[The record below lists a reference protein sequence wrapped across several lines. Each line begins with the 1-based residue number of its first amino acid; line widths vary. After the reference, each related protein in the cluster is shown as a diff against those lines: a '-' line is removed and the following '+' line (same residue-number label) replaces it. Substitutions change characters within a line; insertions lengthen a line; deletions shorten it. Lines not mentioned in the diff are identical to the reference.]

1 MNQVI
6 GTATVTLLLPLVMV
20 LAEETEPEENLE
32 KTIIYLLECVSK
44 SDCTFIRNGTPYN
57 GKQASVHIRRKYQYF
72 KKEIRTPED
81 FIRLAATKSL
91 QTGQP
96 YMVKTKE
103 GKELR
108 CDEWMKRALEE
119 YRKAKKDKKEQKDSG
134 QQSLPVR
141 PG

>member
-6 GTATVTLLLPLVMV
+6 GMATVTLLLPLVMV
-20 LAEETEPEENLE
+20 LAEETEPQENLD
-32 KTIIYLLECVSK
+32 KTISYLLEYVAK
-44 SDCTFIRNGTPYN
+44 SDCTFIRNGTPYK
-57 GKQASVHIRRKYQYF
+57 GKQASDHIRRKYQYF
-72 KKEIRTPED
+72 KKEIKTPED
-81 FIRLAATKSL
+81 FIQLVATKSL

-103 GKELR
+103 GEELR
-108 CDEWMKRALEE
+108 CDEWIKRALEE